1 MPLKLSDLRM
11 LRKAVTEAGL
21 LREEHRCIAAEVV
34 AHRSN
39 MQRLM
44 AATEKAEAR
53 LRTAEGGMLVVDAK
67 LRQIKAEEAALSKS
81 VDALREQNN
90 DLDKRRKVLREA
102 YSRDLDGDPV
112 KSLKKEL
119 ASMQARI
126 DQWRAKNIQ
135 LASQVDR
142 LKEANAKGSK
152 ALNEMTDWYEEL
164 KADVDRKGTEKEAKL
179 NRRRRLFGQLLSG
192 GTA

>member
-1 MPLKLSDLRM
+1 M
-11 LRKAVTEAGL
+11 TEAGL